1 MVRDVLIYSMD
12 KGQAPL
18 IIIGAIFII
27 MLLKVPDNYLP
38 TLVDRIIKRITDGY
52 LVGYTLWI
60 VSVVGWYIN
69 VKLVLNFKNKEID
82 RVADE
87 RNFYQQKC
95 IGGKIE
101 SSET

>member
-18 IIIGAIFII
+18 FLAATIIIIALFK
-27 MLLKVPDNYLP
+27 LPQSYLP
-38 TLVDRIIKRITDGY
+38 TLVDRIIKKTADGY
-52 LVGYTLWI
+52 FVGYILWI
-60 VSVVGWYIN
+60 ASVAGWYIN
-69 VKLVLNFKNKEID
+69 VKLVLKFKNKEID
-82 RVADE
+82 RMADQ

-95 IGGKIE
+95 IDGKIE